1 MPHIVTYELGLSWIC
16 FMLAVSFWCGNER
29 PLVLPIIDVVVG
41 FTSLV
46 LRQLELTTSCTRIL
60 IGNKQ
65 IQ

>member
-1 MPHIVTYELGLSWIC
+1 
-16 FMLAVSFWCGNER
+16 MLAVSFWCGNER